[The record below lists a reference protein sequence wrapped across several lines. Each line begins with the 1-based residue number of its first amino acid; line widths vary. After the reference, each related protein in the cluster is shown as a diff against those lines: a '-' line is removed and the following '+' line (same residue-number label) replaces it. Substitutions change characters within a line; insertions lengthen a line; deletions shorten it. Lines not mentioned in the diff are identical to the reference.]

1 VHDNEV
7 QLSGQVV
14 GREALRHTP
23 AGIPILTFT
32 VKHESMRVEGG
43 MSRQVGFE
51 VEAMAV
57 GDVAQRMDTLQ
68 AGRKVRL
75 RGFLATRSR
84 LSTRLVLHVNQ
95 FEFD

>member
-7 QLSGQVV
+7 QLSGEVV

-23 AGIPILTFT
+23 AGIPILTLT
-32 VKHESMRVEGG
+32 VKHESMQVEGG

>member
-7 QLSGQVV
+7 QLSGEVV
-14 GREALRHTP
+14 GCEALRHTP

-32 VKHESMRVEGG
+32 VKHESMQVEGG

-68 AGRKVRL
+68 AGRKVCL